1 MSFFFQKKMDSRE
14 YQDTQSFAADIRLMF
29 SNCYKYNPPDHEVV
43 AMARKLQ
50 VQRLTVSH
58 CALSCAFRSH
68 QSYLSMS
75 CRMCLRWNSPRC
87 PMNPQSRPRPV
98 RCQPRQ
104 WWARA
109 PAAARAVP
117 TLPAPAPTRRRN
129 GPLGW
134 LSCRNRWVTNRWV
147 SPLEDQD
154 PNQGWRDRQRPHTL
168 PLTFTTCLCQSHL
181 DFFVF
186 P

>member
-1 MSFFFQKKMDSRE
+1 MSFFSEKDGQSR
-14 YQDTQSFAADIRLMF
+14 IPRHP
-29 SNCYKYNPPDHEVV
+29 K
-43 AMARKLQ
+43 
-50 VQRLTVSH
+50 
-58 CALSCAFRSH
+58 FRSRYTDNVLKLLQIQPTRSRGRCH
-68 QSYLSMS
+68 GKKTPGATLDSEPLCLIMCFRSQQSYVSMS

-98 RCQPRQ
+98 RCQPQQ

-109 PAAARAVP
+109 PAAARAAP
-117 TLPAPAPTRRRN
+117 TLPAPALTRRRN

-154 PNQGWRDRQRPHTL
+154 PNQEWRDRQRPYPL
-168 PLTFTTCLCQSHL
+168 PVTFTTCLCQSHL
-181 DFFVF
+181 DCFVF